1 MTYFRKWLHK
11 NIFPDVHESVR
22 RSIALDNIHNLR
34 EISIGVILVESVIL
48 SLFILRNRHSLNLYL
63 ESILSVAFCILV
75 SIYVAVHLTRLKRN
89 PEKAAGPLVWE
100 NRLLILYFIV
110 LSLWGMVASRRHY
123 IEGSQM
129 ITFFIV
135 ELVIT
140 CFVAMPPKVSFPL
153 LLSVHILFY
162 ILIYKVDRAANL
174 NSFNYFAMVFLMW
187 LGTVVR
193 YRTQVKN
200 VTQRLEVERLNRKL
214 DELSK
219 SDPLTGL
226 GNRLAVRNDFPEI
239 KGNDVAVMMS
249 DIDYFKRFNDKMGH
263 ETGDLI
269 LKEVSRQLKENFPSK
284 SCYRYGGDEFLV
296 IMTNVTAEDFNKRVD
311 KWLLDVQ
318 KMQLKGID
326 VPLRCSAGFIT
337 GHPETSQELRDLIHA
352 ADQRLY
358 KEKRRHHCHE

>member
-1 MTYFRKWLHK
+1 
-11 NIFPDVHESVR
+11 
-22 RSIALDNIHNLR
+22 
-34 EISIGVILVESVIL
+34 
-48 SLFILRNRHSLNLYL
+48 
-63 ESILSVAFCILV
+63 
-75 SIYVAVHLTRLKRN
+75 
-89 PEKAAGPLVWE
+89 
-100 NRLLILYFIV
+100 
-110 LSLWGMVASRRHY
+110 
-123 IEGSQM
+123 
-129 ITFFIV
+129 
-135 ELVIT
+135 
-140 CFVAMPPKVSFPL
+140 MPVD
-153 LLSVHILFY
+153 ILFY
-162 ILIYKVDRAANL
+162 IVIYMVDRAANL

-187 LGTVVR
+187 LGMVVR

-226 GNRLAVRNDFPEI
+226 GNRLAVRNDFPGI
-239 KGNDVAVMMS
+239 TGNDVAVMMS